1 MAVNLWPTQCRQH
14 SGQYIK
20 GFRLKSRG
28 TMDYILYQQVE
39 KRRGML
45 ASALKEHNKMSH
57 LGEHAMTHALY
68 VFLYTSSFSWALW
81 ADRSSHPQ

>member
-1 MAVNLWPTQCRQH
+1 MAYTVQTAQWAIYKRIQIKE
-14 SGQYIK
+14 SGNN
-20 GFRLKSRG
+20 GLHTVSTSG
-28 TMDYILYQQVE
+28 E
-39 KRRGML
+39 GKRRGML